1 MPAEENKNRR
11 VSFMEIMKNR
21 ILSGELK
28 PGDRL
33 PPERELAE
41 QLGFSRGSVNQGM
54 LDLARMGF
62 LQIVPRRGA
71 FVAEYVQQATP
82 ETLSAIMGFDSGLI
96 DSTLFR
102 DLMDARILIERECTR
117 LACAKLT
124 PASLQM
130 LQAHTEAIY
139 AADDAQ
145 AAEAVYLYHKC
156 LTEISGNL
164 AYAMVFQS
172 FEKMIRNLIREHY
185 KNREELRL
193 SIPKFQL
200 LTAAIARR
208 DAYEADMCMLS
219 ILGRA
224 SDSLSPYLEEKQK

>member
-1 MPAEENKNRR
+1 MTGTPSAACDPECEKARSEERSN
-11 VSFMEIMKNR
+11 
-21 ILSGELK
+21 
-28 PGDRL
+28 
-33 PPERELAE
+33 ER
-41 QLGFSRGSVNQGM
+41 
-54 LDLARMGF
+54 
-62 LQIVPRRGA
+62 
-71 FVAEYVQQATP
+71 
-82 ETLSAIMGFDSGLI
+82 
-96 DSTLFR
+96 
-102 DLMDARILIERECTR
+102 
-117 LACAKLT
+117 
-124 PASLQM
+124 
-130 LQAHTEAIY
+130 Y

-224 SDSLSPYLEEKQK
+224 SDYLGPYLEEKQK

>member
-1 MPAEENKNRR
+1 M
-11 VSFMEIMKNR
+11 I
-21 ILSGELK
+21 
-28 PGDRL
+28 
-33 PPERELAE
+33 
-41 QLGFSRGSVNQGM
+41 
-54 LDLARMGF
+54 
-62 LQIVPRRGA
+62 
-71 FVAEYVQQATP
+71 T
-82 ETLSAIMGFDSGLI
+82 
-96 DSTLFR
+96 
-102 DLMDARILIERECTR
+102 
-117 LACAKLT
+117 
-124 PASLQM
+124 
-130 LQAHTEAIY
+130 
-139 AADDAQ
+139 
-145 AAEAVYLYHKC
+145 YH
-156 LTEISGNL
+156 L

>member
-1 MPAEENKNRR
+1 M
-11 VSFMEIMKNR
+11 
-21 ILSGELK
+21 
-28 PGDRL
+28 
-33 PPERELAE
+33 
-41 QLGFSRGSVNQGM
+41 
-54 LDLARMGF
+54 
-62 LQIVPRRGA
+62 
-71 FVAEYVQQATP
+71 AEYVQQATP

-145 AAEAVYLYHKC
+145 AAETVYLYHKC

-224 SDSLSPYLEEKQK
+224 ADYLGPYLEEKQK